1 MKKIAILGSTG
12 SIGTQTLEVVEK
24 FPENFQVTA
33 LTTGGNI
40 DLLEKQIRKFQ
51 PSLAVVMEENKAKE
65 LTARVSHLSVEV
77 LCGLEGL
84 QTVATHNQ
92 VEMVVVAVVGSI
104 GLLPTISAI
113 ERGKTIALANKETLV
128 AAGAIVMRKAKE
140 KGVMI
145 IPIDSEH
152 SAIFQSLQAGKQE
165 ELSKIILTASGGPF
179 RNFSWQ
185 DLSHVTP
192 EQALKHPNWSMGG
205 KITIDSAT
213 LMNKGLEVIEAKWLF
228 DVELDKIE
236 VVVHP
241 QSIIHSLVEF
251 QDKSVIAQLG
261 LPDMK
266 VPIQYALTYP
276 ERFSNN
282 LPSLELIKQKELT
295 FEAPDLQ
302 RFPCLK
308 YAYDALEAG
317 GTMPT
322 VLNAANEIAVYAF
335 LKKQIGFLE
344 IPRVIDL
351 VMEKHQ
357 STTSPNIE
365 DILAADAWARSE
377 TNEVIQKSKKKV
389 N

>member
-24 FPENFQVTA
+24 FPQNFQVTA

-51 PSLAVVMEENKAKE
+51 PSLAVVMEENKARE
-65 LTARVSHLSVEV
+65 LAERIGDLSVEV

-84 QTVATHNQ
+84 QAVATHDQ
-92 VEMVVVAVVGSI
+92 AEMVVVAVVGSI
-104 GLLPTISAI
+104 GLMPTLLAI

-128 AAGAIVMRKAKE
+128 AAGEIVMRKAWE
-140 KGVMI
+140 KGVTI

-152 SAIFQSLQAGKQE
+152 SAIFQSLQAGKQS

-179 RNFSWQ
+179 RNLSWQ
-185 DLSHVTP
+185 DLSQVTP

-228 DVELDKIE
+228 NVELDKIE

-251 QDKSVIAQLG
+251 HDKSVIAQLG

-276 ERFSNN
+276 ERLANN
-282 LPSLELIKQKELT
+282 FPSLNLIKQKELT
-295 FEAPDLQ
+295 FEDPDLQ

-308 YAYDALEAG
+308 YAYDALKAG

-344 IPRVIDL
+344 IPQVISQ

-357 STTSPNIE
+357 SNSSPSIE
-365 DILAADAWARSE
+365 DILATDTWARSE
-377 TNEVIQKSKKKV
+377 TNQVIQG